1 MAADAEPYLFSIVMP
16 TYRRAHTLGRTLETV
31 VAQTYRRWE
40 LILVDNAGDAAV
52 PFADPRIRLHVQ
64 AERASASYARN
75 RGLGHATGDLV
86 CFFDDDDEMYP
97 GYLRTFADAFQ
108 AHPRAKLVRCGMLV
122 AGFDVIDRGYSTPSS
137 CLRREHATPT
147 WEPGANHDRRYFK
160 AIVQANGWSEETG
173 EVVVL
178 PDVLCAC
185 LRSPSGGLRSGN
197 L

>member
-1 MAADAEPYLFSIVMP
+1 MTAGSEPFLFSIVMP

-31 VAQTYRRWE
+31 LAQTYRRWE
-40 LILVDNAGDAAV
+40 LILVDNAGDARV
-52 PFADPRIRLHVQ
+52 PCMDPRIRLHVH
-64 AERASASYARN
+64 AGRASASYARN

-97 GYLRTFADAFQ
+97 GYLQTFAAAFQ
-108 AHPRAKLVRCGMLV
+108 AQPRARLVRCGMLV
-122 AGFDVIDRGYSTPSS
+122 AGFGVIDRGYSTPSS
-137 CLRREHATPT
+137 CLRREHATAT
-147 WEPGANHDRRYFK
+147 WEPGESHDRRYFK
-160 AIVQANGWSEETG
+160 AIVQANGWSQERG

-178 PDVLCAC
+178 PDVLCAS